1 MRQFTAALLLGA
13 SLAVQPAL
21 VPAEAAQRA
30 PRPGAPESFADLV
43 ERVMPA
49 VVNVSTSQAGPG
61 GERDPQAASLGSGF
75 IVDARGIVVT
85 NNHVI
90 RGADAIEVVLADGRT
105 LPARLRATD
114 AATDIAVLEIEAG
127 GRYPAVSF
135 GESDGLRV
143 GDWVIAIGN
152 PFGLGGSVSA
162 GIVSGDERVLGGQ
175 YDDYI
180 QTDAAINRGNSG
192 GPLFDMAGRVVGVNT
207 VIYSQTGGSVGVGFA
222 INSGLASKVVEQLV
236 EFGEVQR
243 GFLGVTLADLDANTA
258 ARLGLPDTDGALVV
272 RPRQGTPAAKA
283 GLRADDVIVAY
294 DGAPIASQRDLTLA
308 VADTPAGSTVP
319 LVVVRRGQ
327 RLTVEVTLERRQSAA
342 FAALDDGTVRMAGLT
357 LRPADAEAKRRFA
370 LADDVAGVVVTEVDR
385 SSPIAR
391 TLRPGD
397 VIMEVDWDALR
408 DPQAFAD
415 ALGDKRREGGT
426 VQILV
431 ERGDRRFYET
441 IRP

>member
-207 VIYSQTGGSVGVGFA
+207 VIFSQTGGSVGVGFA
-222 INSGLASKVVEQLV
+222 INSDLADKVVEQLLR
-236 EFGEVQR
+236 FGEVQR
-243 GFLGVTLADLDANTA
+243 GFLGVTLSDIDDASA
-258 ARLGLPDTDGALVV
+258 IRLGVGGTKGALVD
-272 RPRQGTPAAKA
+272 RPSPGGPAARA
-283 GLRADDVIVAY
+283 GLRTDDLIVAF
-294 DGAPIASQRDLTLA
+294 DGKPITSQRALTLA
-308 VADTPAGSTVP
+308 VADTPAGTTVP
-319 LVVVRRGQ
+319 VVVIRKGQ
-327 RLTVEVTLERRQSAA
+327 RLTLDVTLELRSPRV
-342 FAALDDGTVRMAGLT
+342 FAALNDGTVRTAGLT
-357 LRPADAEAKRRFA
+357 LRPADGTAKQRFA
-370 LADDVAGVVVTEVDR
+370 LADTTQGVVVMDVEAN
-385 SSPIAR
+385 SPIASV
-391 TLRPGD
+391 LQPGD
-397 VIMEVDWDALR
+397 VIMEIDWDQLT
-408 DPQAFAD
+408 DPQAFAT
-415 ALGDKRREGGT
+415 ALSDKRASGGT

>member
-1 MRQFTAALLLGA
+1 MRQLLPALLLGA
-13 SLAVQPAL
+13 SLAAQPILAP
-21 VPAEAAQRA
+21 VEAAQRA
-30 PRPGAPESFADLV
+30 PRAGAPESFADLV

-49 VVNVSTSQAGPG
+49 VVNISTSQAGPG

-75 IVDARGIVVT
+75 IVDRRGIVVT

-90 RGADAIEVVLADGRT
+90 RSADQIEVVLADGRT

-114 AATDIAVLEIEAG
+114 DATDIAVLEIEG
-127 GRYPAVSF
+127 QGTYPSVRF
-135 GESDGLRV
+135 GKSDGLRV

-192 GPLFDMAGRVVGVNT
+192 GPLFDMQGRVVGVNT

-222 INSGLASKVVEQLV
+222 INSDLASKVVEQLL

-243 GFLGVTLADLDANTA
+243 GFLGVSLADLGADDV
-258 ARLGLPDTDGALVV
+258 ARLGLAGTDGTRVV
-272 RPRQGTPAAKA
+272 STRRGTPAAKA
-283 GLRADDVIVAY
+283 GLRVDDVIVGY
-294 DGAPIASQRDLTLA
+294 DGRAIATQRDLTLA

-319 LVVVRRGQ
+319 MEVIRRGE
-327 RLTVEVTLERRQSAA
+327 RIIVMVTLGRRTNVA
-342 FAALDDGTVRMAGLT
+342 FEALDDGTVRTAGLT
-357 LRPADAEAKRRFA
+357 LRPADADAKRRFA
-370 LADDVAGVVVTEVDR
+370 LPDDVVGVVVTEVDR
-385 SSPIAR
+385 SSPVAR
-391 TLRPGD
+391 ALRPGD
-397 VIMEVDWDALR
+397 VIMDIDWDRLE

-415 ALGDKRREGGT
+415 ALSDKRREGGT
-426 VQILV
+426 VQIMV
-431 ERGDRRFYET
+431 QRGDRRFYET